1 MTRAA
6 TIQSEALDY
15 LAEARFVP
23 AAAVV
28 AVQIAVCLSKW
39 ATRRETRRAL
49 RQLTDW
55 ELRDVGLT
63 PTEAHHEASKVFWRA

>member
-1 MTRAA
+1 MTRA
-6 TIQSEALDY
+6 TMIQTDALAY
-15 LAEARFVP
+15 LAQARFVP
-23 AAAVV
+23 TTAVL
-28 AVQIAVCLSKW
+28 AVSIAVCLSKW

-63 PTEAHHEASKVFWRA
+63 PDEAHREASKVFWRA

>member
-6 TIQSEALDY
+6 TLSTETLTY
-15 LAEARFVP
+15 LAEARIVP
-23 AAAVV
+23 TLAV
-28 AVQIAVCLSKW
+28 IAVEFAVCMSKW

-49 RQLTDW
+49 KQLTDW

-63 PTEAHHEASKVFWRA
+63 PRQAHDEAAKVFWRA